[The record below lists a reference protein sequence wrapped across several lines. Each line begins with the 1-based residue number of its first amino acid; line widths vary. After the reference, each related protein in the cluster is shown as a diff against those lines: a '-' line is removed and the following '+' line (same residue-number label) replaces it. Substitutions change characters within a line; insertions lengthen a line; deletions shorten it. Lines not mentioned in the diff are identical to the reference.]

1 MPKASYKAIINAPFE
16 TVSELLHKKAE
27 KPRLFVGA
35 VRNSTILERGDGYLI
50 REMFQPHPVPLTI
63 REKIYVKTVPG
74 GEAHVFEHID
84 NAKYTGDFHNIL
96 TRVEGHDDQCELE
109 YAMNWTARPGTVD
122 GIPDGTARTMVQNG
136 VLAMKAMAETKVE
149 VPDFVRAFFAAV
161 DSMNPEN
168 FRPILDQNVIFRKGN
183 DGEILGLEN
192 MIEGSKGIIAKI
204 KKMEHNYVQ
213 VYSDKGKTISETF
226 VHYELP
232 NGQTYFLPFL
242 TAFERKGDKISKVH
256 IYGDMTPL
264 QMGWPQTPK
273 A

>member
-1 MPKASYKAIINAPFE
+1 MPKAHYKATINAPFA

-27 KPRLFVGA
+27 KPRMFVGA
-35 VRNSTILERGDGYLI
+35 VRNSEILERGDGYII

-63 REKIYVKTVPG
+63 REKIYVKKVPG
-74 GEAHVFEHID
+74 GESHVFEHIN
-84 NAKYTGDFHNIL
+84 NAKYTGDFQNIL
-96 TRVEGHDDQCELE
+96 THVQGREDQCELE
-109 YAMNWTARPGTVD
+109 YVMNWAPHPGAAD
-122 GIPDGTARTMVQNG
+122 GIPDETARTMVQNG
-136 VLAMKAMAETKVE
+136 VLAMKATAESKVD

-192 MIEGSKGIIAKI
+192 MIESSRGIVSKI
-204 KKMEHNYVQ
+204 KAMEHNFVQ

-242 TAFERKGDKISKVH
+242 TAFERKGDKISKIH

-264 QMGWPQTPK
+264 QTGWPQIPK